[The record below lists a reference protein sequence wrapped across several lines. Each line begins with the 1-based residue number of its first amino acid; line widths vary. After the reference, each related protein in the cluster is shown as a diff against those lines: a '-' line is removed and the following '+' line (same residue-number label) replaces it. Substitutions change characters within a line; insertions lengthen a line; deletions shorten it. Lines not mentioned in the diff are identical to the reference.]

1 VTIALD
7 DALLEGWPLP
17 DSTQGDKEERGRV
30 LVIGGSPQIV
40 GAVRLAG
47 EAALRAGAGKL
58 VIATVADACV
68 PLAVAVP
75 EARVIG
81 WLATEAGGPSPDALD
96 VVRDAAT
103 RAAAIVIGPGMQDE
117 TATCALAG
125 AVLRLQLKAS
135 VVLDAGAM
143 RARCTADTLDE
154 RRRTSAPRVIVT
166 PHAGEMAHLTGRDK
180 AAIDADPVAIAL
192 ETASA
197 WNAVVVLKGAITHVA
212 SPDGTIWRHE
222 GGNAGL
228 GVSGSGDVLAGLMTG
243 LVARGASLEQAA
255 VWAVRLH
262 ARAGERLAARFGVLG
277 YLAREIALEV
287 PAIMAALSAGPSRRI
302 GFG

>member
-1 VTIALD
+1 MTIALD

-47 EAALRAGAGKL
+47 EGALRAGAGKL

-96 VVRDAAT
+96 VVRDAVTGAG
-103 RAAAIVIGPGMQDE
+103 AIVVGPGMQDE

-125 AVLRLQLKAS
+125 AVLGLQPAGP

-143 RARCTADTLDE
+143 RARCTAETLDE
-154 RRRTSAPRVIVT
+154 RRPASAPRVIVT

-180 AAIDADPVAIAL
+180 AAIVADPVAIAL
-192 ETASA
+192 EAASA

-228 GVSGSGDVLAGLMTG
+228 GVSGSGDVLAGLITG

-255 VWAVRLH
+255 AWGVRLH
-262 ARAGERLAARFGVLG
+262 ARAGERLAGRFGVLG
-277 YLAREIALEV
+277 YLAREIAIEV